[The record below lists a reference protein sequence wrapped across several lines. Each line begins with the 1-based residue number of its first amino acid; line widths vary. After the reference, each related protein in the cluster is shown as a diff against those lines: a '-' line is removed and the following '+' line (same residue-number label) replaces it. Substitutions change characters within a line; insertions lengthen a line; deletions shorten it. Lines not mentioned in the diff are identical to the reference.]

1 MIPEE
6 DAIEYRIQRTY
17 KQKVI
22 KGESIMVVFFNKQI
36 LEVAVI
42 EAHPYYRKKSR
53 KYVIKLHDPRNILV
67 SRGKCYY
74 LKGCKRVHW

>member
-6 DAIEYRIQRTY
+6 DAIGYRIQRTY

-42 EAHPYYRKKSR
+42 EAQPYYRKK
-53 KYVIKLHDPRNILV
+53 IENT
-67 SRGKCYY
+67 
-74 LKGCKRVHW
+74 